1 MVILTIGQRGFYML
15 KNIDLGS
22 LKNEDLGRTLT
33 KQELA
38 AVDWWV
44 TKILYRKKTQY
55 KYNAKRSII
64 SCGNIPGILA
74 AFKKHAGDKE
84 WENGLRN
91 VMKFNLF
98 LVEKSAKQLALPLL
112 DRQRGAECC

>member
-1 MVILTIGQRGFYML
+1 MEQRGFYML
-15 KNIDLGS
+15 KNIDWGS
-22 LKNEDLGRTLT
+22 LKNEDLSRTLT

-44 TKILYRKKTQY
+44 TKILWRKKPQY

-64 SCGNIPGILA
+64 SCGNIPGILES
-74 AFKKHAGDKE
+74 FKKHAGDKE

-91 VMKFNLF
+91 AMKFNLF
-98 LVEKSAKQLALPLL
+98 LVEKTAKQRVLPLL
-112 DRQRGAECC
+112 DRQRGAEWC